1 MNYRL
6 SLCVIWFVFWA
17 ALDPA
22 SAQQS
27 SVNVVTYHY
36 DTLRTGWNANET
48 VLTAANVNSSTFGV
62 LAQVT
67 LDDQVD
73 AQPLVVNNTVYVAT
87 ENNTVY
93 AIDGGSGVI
102 LNMNHLGSPVQQSTL
117 PGQCKNNGSEVG
129 IQSTPVID
137 VAAGVMYVVTYTWE
151 NNLPVFRIHQL
162 ALSTLAEMNNTVISA
177 SHLLSDGQTVFTFNA
192 KYQRQRAALLEANGN
207 VYAAFASFCDRASMS
222 RGWVL
227 GWQTRTLTPMAA
239 NALIDEQ
246 TAGQTPPPGSTKFN
260 NYYLSSIWMSGY
272 GIASDSSGDLFF
284 TTGNS
289 DTVYTDNL
297 QESAVRLSSDLTTV
311 NDYFTPWDV
320 VEHDEHDRDFSS
332 GGLMLLPDQP
342 GPVPQLAIAGAKT
355 GLLYIMN
362 RSPGEMGG
370 YVAGG
375 PNKPSAIK
383 LGGCWCGPSYFTG
396 SDGIA
401 RVVTSQGN
409 VLDTWRVNTA
419 LRQPLILEGT
429 STLPVSI
436 QDPGF
441 FTSVSSNGTQSGTA
455 IIWAVLR
462 PTSATPPNLTLYAFN
477 AAPTVGALP
486 ILYSAVAGTWPNLGG
501 NANIVPVAANGK
513 VYVASYRT
521 LTIFG
526 LLSTQALVK
535 SRATRE
541 TSVEANRVPAPK
553 RREPA
558 APEIFGTVTSVTGNQ
573 IVVQLRSGTSV
584 SVDLTEA
591 VKSFQTVIPSVGENV
606 EVRGSIGPDGSLAAT
621 SMLRAKTPATWGPD
635 IQ

>member
-1 MNYRL
+1 MGSRYA
-6 SLCVIWFVFWA
+6 LCVIGFLSSV
-17 ALDPA
+17 ALDTA

-36 DTLRTGWNANET
+36 DTLRTGWNPNET
-48 VLTAANVNSSTFGV
+48 VLTISNVNSSTFGV

-73 AQPLVVNNTVYVAT
+73 AQPLIVNNTVYVVT

-93 AIDGGSGVI
+93 AIDGSTGAI
-102 LNMNHLGSPVQQSTL
+102 LNSNHLGTPVQQSTF
-117 PGQCKNNGSEVG
+117 PGQCSNNGSQIG

-162 ALSTLAEMNNTVISA
+162 TLSNLAEINNSVIAA
-177 SHLLSDGQTVFTFNA
+177 SHILSDGQTVFTFNA
-192 KYQRQRAALLEANGN
+192 SYQRQRSALLEANGN
-207 VYAAFASFCDRASMS
+207 VYAAFASFCDFSANAS

-227 GWQTRTLTPMAA
+227 GWQTGTLTPLAA
-239 NALIDEQ
+239 NELPDEQ
-246 TAGQTPPPGSTKFN
+246 TAAQTRQPSTRRFN

-289 DTVYTDNL
+289 DTVLTDNL
-297 QESAVRLSSDLTTV
+297 QESAVRLSSDLTTI
-311 NDYFTPWDV
+311 NDYFTPYSV
-320 VEHDEHDRDFSS
+320 VEADAQDEDYGS

-342 GPVPQLAIAGAKT
+342 GPVPQLAVAAGKY
-355 GLLYIMN
+355 GRLFVMN
-362 RSPGEMGG
+362 RSLGEMGG

-375 PNKPSAIK
+375 PNKSIHIN

-396 SDGIA
+396 SNAIG

-409 VLDTWRVNTA
+409 VLNTWRVNTA
-419 LRQPLILEGT
+419 LKHPLILEGA
-429 STLPVSI
+429 STLPASI

-462 PTSATPPNLTLYAFN
+462 PTSAAPPNLTLYAFN

-486 ILYSAVAGTWPNLGG
+486 VLYSAVAGTWPNLGG
-501 NANIVPVAANGK
+501 NANIVPVVANGN
-513 VYVASYRT
+513 VYVASYQT

-526 LLSTQALVK
+526 LLSAQPLVK
-535 SRATRE
+535 QRVTNPLPASRSRGLAG
-541 TSVEANRVPAPK
+541 
-553 RREPA
+553 
-558 APEIFGTVTSVTGNQ
+558 PEIFGTITSVMGNQ

-584 SVDLTEA
+584 PVDLTDA
-591 VKSFQTVIPSVGENV
+591 AKSFQTVIPSVGENV

-621 SMLRAKTPATWGPD
+621 SMLRAKTPATWG
-635 IQ
+635 QNTQ